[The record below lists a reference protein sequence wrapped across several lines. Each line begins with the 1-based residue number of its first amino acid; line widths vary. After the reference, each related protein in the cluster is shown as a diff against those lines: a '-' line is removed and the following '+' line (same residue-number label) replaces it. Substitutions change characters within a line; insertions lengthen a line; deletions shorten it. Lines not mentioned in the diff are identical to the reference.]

1 MEALLIM
8 SESFM
13 FDEPRLFTVGCMGEP
28 GHRLFFLQ
36 AHGDDT
42 TVTLKCEK
50 QQAGALADFL
60 ATILADLPPAT
71 EDERPS
77 TIESLVPREMAWVA
91 GSMTVG
97 YDEHSDRVLL
107 VIEEVRIEADDEGGE
122 AVLAEE
128 PANLRV
134 RLTRGQVAAYI
145 DHARTLVAG
154 GRPPCRLCGQP
165 IDPEGHVCPRLN

>member
-1 MEALLIM
+1 M

-13 FDEPRLFTVGCMGEP
+13 FDEPRLFTVGSMGEP

-36 AHGDDT
+36 AHGDGT
-42 TVTLKCEK
+42 TVSIKCEK

-60 ATILADLPPAT
+60 ATILADLPPADESEPPPLT
-71 EDERPS
+71 EA
-77 TIESLVPREMAWVA
+77 LVPMEMSWVA
-91 GSMTVG
+91 GTMTVG
-97 YDEHSDRVLL
+97 YDEVSDRILL
-107 VIEEVRIEADDEGGE
+107 VVEEVT
-122 AVLAEE
+122 EE
-128 PANLRV
+128 PDEEDERAVSLDEPASLRV

-145 DHARTLVAG
+145 EQARALVAA